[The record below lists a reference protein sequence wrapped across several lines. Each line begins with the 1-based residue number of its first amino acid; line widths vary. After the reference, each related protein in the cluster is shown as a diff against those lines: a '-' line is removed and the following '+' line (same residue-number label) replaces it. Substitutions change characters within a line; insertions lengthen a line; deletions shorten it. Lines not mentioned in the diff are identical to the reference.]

1 MITLS
6 SLTDILT
13 TVFWGL
19 VLLTSIVFIHEGGH
33 YLAAR
38 AFGVR
43 VKEFMIGLPGAK
55 LAFKRKETYY
65 GVTVVPLGGYC
76 MIAGMEKG
84 AAGTDL
90 EKALAFISYFGTICL
105 ERAERAGES
114 LDFDL
119 LTHLNTLD
127 DWGTVRRYR
136 ARGLYHYDI
145 AEATIDGVRYEEG
158 ESRYIP
164 DLKAFLASEHTRTY
178 ASLPWW
184 KRIVILLA
192 GSFSNLLVAMAI
204 LITLLM
210 VNGTQAPTTTVDS
223 VVPSSPAAVAGVLP
237 GDEIVSLNAV
247 PLQSWQDFT
256 SAVQQYEA
264 GDEVVL
270 GYRHDGY
277 KLTAVLTLAES
288 EAGSPMIGVTSRI
301 RHEPIDFFRAAEVS
315 VSLVGL
321 TLGAILQLLNP
332 ATFANTIGQTSSVV
346 GISMEASSAAASG
359 PFTFILLVAAL
370 SISIGLMNLLPIPPL
385 DGGKIVIETIER
397 VTRRRLPAR
406 VVNGLSFAGLAA
418 MLLLFVVA
426 TNADIQ
432 RYFLGG

>member
-1 MITLS
+1 MISLS
-6 SLTDILT
+6 GLTDILM

-19 VLLTSIVFIHEGGH
+19 VLLTTIVFIHEGGH
-33 YLAAR
+33 FLAAR

-55 LAFKRKETYY
+55 LAFKHKETYY

-84 AAGTDL
+84 EASTDL
-90 EKALAFISYFGTICL
+90 EKALAFISYFGIVCL
-105 ERAERAGES
+105 EQAERAAENF
-114 LDFDL
+114 DFDL
-119 LTHLNTLD
+119 VTHLNTLD
-127 DWGTVRRYR
+127 DWGTVRRFR
-136 ARGLYHYDI
+136 AKGLFHYAI
-145 AEATIDGVRYEEG
+145 AEATIDGVLYP
-158 ESRYIP
+158 ESEPRFIP
-164 DLKAFLASEHTRTY
+164 DLKGFLASERRHTY

-184 KRIVILLA
+184 KRLVILLA
-192 GSFSNLLVAMAI
+192 GSFSNLLVAMVI

-210 VNGTQAPTTTVDS
+210 VNGTQTATTTVDT
-223 VVPSSPAAVAGVLP
+223 VVPGSPAAQAGLEP
-237 GDEIVSLNAV
+237 GDELVSLNAV
-247 PLQSWQDFT
+247 GVQSWQDFT
-256 SAVQQYEA
+256 RAVQELEP
-264 GDEVVL
+264 GNEIVL

-288 EAGSPMIGVTSRI
+288 EAGGPMIGVTSRI
-301 RHEPIDFFRAAEVS
+301 RQEPISFFRAAETS
-315 VSLVGL
+315 VALVGL

-332 ATFANTIGQTSSVV
+332 ATFADTIGQTSSVV
-346 GISMEASSAAASG
+346 GISMEASSAAEAG
-359 PFTFILLVAAL
+359 PFTFILLIAAL

-397 VTRRRLPAR
+397 ITRRRLPVR